1 MAAFWLRGILRW
13 VERLLFL
20 AGVVALSWVYVTWKQ
35 ATFYQ
40 IRAQNELREMV
51 AARAL
56 PANAVH
62 PSEGLPG
69 DHAEPFVGYLA
80 VPRLG
85 LSVPILEGDDERTLR
100 IAAGHLPDTPFP
112 WEEGNA
118 AISGHRDTFF
128 RPLKGVRAG
137 DEVHL
142 QTRYGDFSYRVL
154 RVAIVGPDDV
164 WVLRPWDGVHL
175 TLLTCYPF
183 HYVGSAPERFIVHAE
198 RIVPAGAST
207 EE

>member
-1 MAAFWLRGILRW
+1 MAASWLRGILRW

-20 AGVVALSWVYVTWKQ
+20 AGVVALSWVYLTWKE
-35 ATFYQ
+35 AMFYE
-40 IRAQNELREMV
+40 IRAQGQLKEIM
-51 AARAL
+51 AARAS
-56 PANAVH
+56 PPGAVR
-62 PSEGLPG
+62 PSAGLTG
-69 DHAEPFVGYLA
+69 GQADAFVGYLA

-112 WEEGNA
+112 WEEGNT
-118 AISGHRDTFF
+118 AIAGHRDMFF
-128 RPLKGVRAG
+128 RPLKDVRIG

-142 QTRYGDFSYRVL
+142 QTRYGDFRYRVL
-154 RVAIVGPDDV
+154 RVAVVGPDDL

-175 TLLTCYPF
+175 TLLSCYPF
-183 HYVGSAPERFIVHAE
+183 NYIGSAPERFIVHAE
-198 RIVPAGAST
+198 RIVAAGTGT